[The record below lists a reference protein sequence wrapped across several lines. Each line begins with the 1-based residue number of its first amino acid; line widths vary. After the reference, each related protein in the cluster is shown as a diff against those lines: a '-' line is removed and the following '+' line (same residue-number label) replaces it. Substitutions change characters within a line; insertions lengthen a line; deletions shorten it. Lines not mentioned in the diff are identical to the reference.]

1 MLKIKYN
8 ILLRLY
14 LFLLLKNS
22 NSLSS
27 FIILMSCLY
36 YFKWSDKKIELLAS
50 LVLKKKKNIIL
61 FLTFLVDDCI
71 LMYLE
76 ITILCIYNFLI
87 LYGYLFGFFFLY
99 TLAPICL
106 KSWVRPWN
114 RLTYREQY
122 KSCTWDQAIQI
133 GILSH
138 KMSVD
143 SIT

>member
-1 MLKIKYN
+1 M
-8 ILLRLY
+8 
-14 LFLLLKNS
+14 FLS
-22 NSLSS
+22 
-27 FIILMSCLY
+27 
-36 YFKWSDKKIELLAS
+36 
-50 LVLKKKKNIIL
+50 
-61 FLTFLVDDCI
+61 FLVDDCI

-122 KSCTWDQAIQI
+122 KSCTWDQSIQI

-143 SIT
+143 SITQILYKQYASITQIIYKNGMLLSFVTSYDHSKWSEVLVIMYSKFIFFYVRANLIQL